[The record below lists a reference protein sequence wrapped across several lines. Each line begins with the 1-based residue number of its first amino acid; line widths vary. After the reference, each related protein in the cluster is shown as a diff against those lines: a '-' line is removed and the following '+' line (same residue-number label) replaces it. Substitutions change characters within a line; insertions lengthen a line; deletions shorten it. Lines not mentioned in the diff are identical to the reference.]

1 MKSYLVIFFL
11 LSCSTLS
18 IVQTE
23 KTSNLKGIDY
33 KSDVERSLALY
44 LGPQLLVCREGGG
57 GGQGEGEQERG
68 EAEAGA
74 HLRAED

>member
-1 MKSYLVIFFL
+1 MRRFQPGESPSRGL
-11 LSCSTLS
+11 LRDYEPSDGSFSSST
-18 IVQTE
+18 TE
-23 KTSNLKGIDY
+23 HHT
-33 KSDVERSLALY
+33 LY
-44 LGPQLLVCREGGG
+44 LGPQLMVCREGGG